1 MSDTLDEKRP
11 TRGDARRDAIVQ
23 AARKV
28 CLEKGFS
35 KITVSDIASE
45 VGMTRSLFYHYF
57 EDKEAV
63 ADAVLDNVI
72 DEILTTLKQWNQARE
87 TGNVNKALDDI
98 VHVLRSLIADESP
111 FSNRMIQDGNA
122 ELYIKFIDR
131 AADRIADYIAQTTV
145 RDFEQMHGLP
155 KELTQENS
163 MQVEEVLYNLEECLP
178 DLNGEELV
186 SQYSAINVPQN
197 TEGLKSVRNVF
208 KQLKSTM
215 VERITGQQVSDK
227 EIAYENLADT
237 LYQRGA
243 QKKSESIS
251 NKVLYNEYLFMEF
264 ASYTDYLKEDKT
276 LETQTQKQLDYMLE
290 YILYGKTS
298 DEENLQ
304 QGMTELSLMREGVN
318 MAYLLTDS
326 EKKAEA
332 YAVAAS
338 LVGFT
343 GNMAAVKAAQYVILG
358 VWAYGESIVEL
369 KQLYRGGSIEPV
381 KTRQNWK
388 LSLQELLS
396 MDLNQEYSD
405 EKGLSYE
412 EYLKMLVLLQNEQK
426 KYYRTMSAMEI
437 RMIELGNTDF
447 RLKNYIYGAQ
457 SRAAFKIGTIPH
469 SYEKTCSYHYG

>member
-1 MSDTLDEKRP
+1 M
-11 TRGDARRDAIVQ
+11 ACQ
-23 AARKV
+23 
-28 CLEKGFS
+28 
-35 KITVSDIASE
+35 
-45 VGMTRSLFYHYF
+45 
-57 EDKEAV
+57 
-63 ADAVLDNVI
+63 
-72 DEILTTLKQWNQARE
+72 
-87 TGNVNKALDDI
+87 
-98 VHVLRSLIADESP
+98 
-111 FSNRMIQDGNA
+111 
-122 ELYIKFIDR
+122 
-131 AADRIADYIAQTTV
+131 
-145 RDFEQMHGLP
+145 

-163 MQVEEVLYNLEECLP
+163 MQAEEVLYNLGECLP

-332 YAVAAS
+332 YAVATYA
-338 LVGFT
+338 GR
-343 GNMAAVKAAQYVILG
+343 I
-358 VWAYGESIVEL
+358 
-369 KQLYRGGSIEPV
+369 YRKYGGSKSGAVCHFRCMGIWGEYCGI
-381 KTRQNWK
+381 KTAVPGRQ
-388 LSLQELLS
+388 
-396 MDLNQEYSD
+396 
-405 EKGLSYE
+405 
-412 EYLKMLVLLQNEQK
+412 
-426 KYYRTMSAMEI
+426 
-437 RMIELGNTDF
+437 
-447 RLKNYIYGAQ
+447 
-457 SRAAFKIGTIPH
+457 H
-469 SYEKTCSYHYG
+469 

>member
-1 MSDTLDEKRP
+1 MKILQIHYISAGRRKNQKVSPIRFYTTNICLWNLHRIQTISKKIKHLKHKR
-11 TRGDARRDAIVQ
+11 
-23 AARKV
+23 
-28 CLEKGFS
+28 
-35 KITVSDIASE
+35 
-45 VGMTRSLFYHYF
+45 RS
-57 EDKEAV
+57 
-63 ADAVLDNVI
+63 
-72 DEILTTLKQWNQARE
+72 
-87 TGNVNKALDDI
+87 
-98 VHVLRSLIADESP
+98 SLI
-111 FSNRMIQDGNA
+111 I
-122 ELYIKFIDR
+122 
-131 AADRIADYIAQTTV
+131 
-145 RDFEQMHGLP
+145 
-155 KELTQENS
+155 
-163 MQVEEVLYNLEECLP
+163 CL
-178 DLNGEELV
+178 
-186 SQYSAINVPQN
+186 SIFY
-197 TEGLKSVRNVF
+197 TEKP
-208 KQLKSTM
+208 
-215 VERITGQQVSDK
+215 
-227 EIAYENLADT
+227 
-237 LYQRGA
+237 
-243 QKKSESIS
+243 
-251 NKVLYNEYLFMEF
+251 
-264 ASYTDYLKEDKT
+264 
-276 LETQTQKQLDYMLE
+276 
-290 YILYGKTS
+290 S

-326 EKKAEA
+326 EKKWQKLMQLLRT
-332 YAVAAS
+332 

>member
-1 MSDTLDEKRP
+1 M
-11 TRGDARRDAIVQ
+11 
-23 AARKV
+23 
-28 CLEKGFS
+28 
-35 KITVSDIASE
+35 
-45 VGMTRSLFYHYF
+45 
-57 EDKEAV
+57 
-63 ADAVLDNVI
+63 
-72 DEILTTLKQWNQARE
+72 
-87 TGNVNKALDDI
+87 
-98 VHVLRSLIADESP
+98 
-111 FSNRMIQDGNA
+111 
-122 ELYIKFIDR
+122 
-131 AADRIADYIAQTTV
+131 
-145 RDFEQMHGLP
+145 
-155 KELTQENS
+155 
-163 MQVEEVLYNLEECLP
+163 
-178 DLNGEELV
+178 NGEELV

-197 TEGLKSVRNVF
+197 AEGLKSVRNVF

-227 EIAYENLADT
+227 EITYENLADT

-298 DEENLQ
+298 DKENLQ

-332 YAVAAS
+332 YAVATS

>member
-1 MSDTLDEKRP
+1 
-11 TRGDARRDAIVQ
+11 
-23 AARKV
+23 
-28 CLEKGFS
+28 
-35 KITVSDIASE
+35 
-45 VGMTRSLFYHYF
+45 
-57 EDKEAV
+57 
-63 ADAVLDNVI
+63 
-72 DEILTTLKQWNQARE
+72 
-87 TGNVNKALDDI
+87 
-98 VHVLRSLIADESP
+98 
-111 FSNRMIQDGNA
+111 
-122 ELYIKFIDR
+122 
-131 AADRIADYIAQTTV
+131 
-145 RDFEQMHGLP
+145 
-155 KELTQENS
+155 

-318 MAYLLTDS
+318 KRQKLMQLLRRWSD
-326 EKKAEA
+326 
-332 YAVAAS
+332 
-338 LVGFT
+338 
-343 GNMAAVKAAQYVILG
+343 
-358 VWAYGESIVEL
+358 
-369 KQLYRGGSIEPV
+369 
-381 KTRQNWK
+381 
-388 LSLQELLS
+388 LQEIWR
-396 MDLNQEYSD
+396 Q
-405 EKGLSYE
+405 
-412 EYLKMLVLLQNEQK
+412 
-426 KYYRTMSAMEI
+426 
-437 RMIELGNTDF
+437 
-447 RLKNYIYGAQ
+447 
-457 SRAAFKIGTIPH
+457 
-469 SYEKTCSYHYG
+469 